1 MISQE
6 EHRKLF
12 QQSIA
17 SQICEDEN
25 EFIDKNDTNKSMDN
39 FRGDLRNLS
48 NVMLIEDDLR
58 TQEKA

>member
-17 SQICEDEN
+17 SQIGEDEN